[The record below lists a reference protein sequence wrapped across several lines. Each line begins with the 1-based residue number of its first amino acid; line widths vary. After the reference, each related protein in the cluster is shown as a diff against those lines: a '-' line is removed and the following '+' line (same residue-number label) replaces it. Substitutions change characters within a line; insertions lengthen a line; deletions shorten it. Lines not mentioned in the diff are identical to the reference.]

1 MVFPSPCLPR
11 GKHRPYR
18 TELDVQ
24 LKYLTGIAC
33 LLCHGKGGFLFS
45 EPRLAQ
51 VKFSLQRGMKARLFL
66 IVKRLI
72 PCLYV
77 REVVQLVVP

>member
-24 LKYLTGIAC
+24 LKHLTGIAR
-33 LLCHGKGGFLFS
+33 LLCHGKGGFLLPK
-45 EPRLAQ
+45 PRLAQ
-51 VKFSLQRGMKARLFL
+51 VKLSLQRGMKARLFAV
-66 IVKRLI
+66 VKRQILRPDVRISVQRLI
-72 PCLYV
+72 P
-77 REVVQLVVP
+77 